1 MYRRSRFNAVIDD
14 VLQELENEF
23 ESESLVGAT
32 GLPYAVLAN
41 RRYKVIL
48 GWDRYELEI
57 GRLLGFSD
65 SSPTETLFAQSVMDW
80 QASYGISPADGMIG
94 PVTWGRMRSALGLA
108 GAPSAVPARVPA
120 GVSQLVPLLNKYRG
134 DIPLYFVLGWVNVES
149 GGQIGSSTNLGEL
162 GYFQIHPGESQLLH
176 LDHPRLHTDPAY
188 SVQSGIKLVN
198 HYADLA
204 QKLGFRRGTELFWSA
219 TKWHHWAPAG
229 VALIV
234 KDMRANGVEPT
245 TASWSV
251 IQNYVTSN
259 QVRLGALM
267 DLHFPVKGRHWD
279 VMFGI
284 KNVNKTI
291 ATGKKLA
298 AALGT

>member
-1 MYRRSRFNAVIDD
+1 MYRRPGLNAVIDD
-14 VLQELENEF
+14 VLQELENGF
-23 ESESLVGAT
+23 ESESFVEES
-32 GLPYAVLAN
+32 GLQYAVLAN
-41 RRYKVIL
+41 RRYKTSL
-48 GWDRYELEI
+48 GWDRYEVEI
-57 GRLLGFSD
+57 GRLLGFSN

-80 QASYGISPADGMIG
+80 QGSNGISPADGMIG
-94 PVTWGRMRSALGLA
+94 PVTWRNMRAALGLA
-108 GAPSAVPARVPA
+108 QAPSAVPASAPA
-120 GVSQLVPLLNKYRG
+120 GMAQLVPLLNKYRG
-134 DIPLYFVLGWVNVES
+134 DIPLYFVLGWVYVES

-162 GYFQIHPGESQLLH
+162 GFFQIHPGESQLLH
-176 LDHPRLHTDPAY
+176 LDHPRLHTDPEY

-204 QKLGFRRGTELFWSA
+204 QKLGFPRGTELFWSA

-245 TASWSV
+245 TANWDV

-259 QVRLGALM
+259 RVRLGALM
-267 DLHFPVKGRHWD
+267 DLHFPVKGQHWD

-291 ATGKKLA
+291 ASGKNLA
-298 AALGT
+298 AALGG